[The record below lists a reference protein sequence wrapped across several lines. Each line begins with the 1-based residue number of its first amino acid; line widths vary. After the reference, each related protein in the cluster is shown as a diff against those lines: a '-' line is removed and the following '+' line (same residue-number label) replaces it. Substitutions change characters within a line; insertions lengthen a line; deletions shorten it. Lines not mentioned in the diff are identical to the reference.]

1 MKLSKTSWLIL
12 GIGIFV
18 IALGSLYMVYHQQ
31 MQEQEQLNSE
41 LDTAQLLL
49 PQLISEKDNSEK
61 QLNRLNSDLA
71 EAKSLLIRFREGFP
85 ESVESIEYAE
95 ELFGLAD
102 YHELEVIKL
111 TTSEPDDKEIESE
124 SDSADKE
131 VETVT
136 YTVTTLEVTVQGE
149 VADMV
154 DFVNA
159 IVTGSRFTTATVE
172 LVEVTVPEPLIEQ
185 EEEIEEETE
194 EELEEAEAPSATVRL
209 VVYSYRGE

>member
-1 MKLSKTSWLIL
+1 MKLSKISWLIL

-18 IALGSLYMVYHQQ
+18 IAIGGLYMVYHQQ

-71 EAKSLLIRFREGFP
+71 EAKSLLIRFRESFP